1 MRSSLISAN
10 TSNAGDRNRQVGGIF
25 ICTGRPPVFRSLRDG
40 ELRQPLCTIER
51 LTSWGRPATD
61 RSPVLNAFV
70 PVAGTGCLC
79 PWFRSEGKTRI
90 TIRRR
95 VRLGLSPA
103 LSEMLDCHGQ
113 QDSDGDECEGDDPQR
128 HGVMRPAFW
137 PRSLSVTR
145 RAQITELQD
154 QDNNTTSIT
163 RKGIV

>member
-10 TSNAGDRNRQVGGIF
+10 TSNEGDRNRQVGGIF

-103 LSEMLDCHGQ
+103 LSEMLIAT
-113 QDSDGDECEGDDPQR
+113 DSR
-128 HGVMRPAFW
+128 LRWRRMRRGRSTAAWGYATSFW